1 MISVIQEPAS
11 LYSPANATRLRV
23 ALYARVSTVN
33 PKKEKPQNPETQLL
47 RLRRYA
53 AQQGYEV
60 FKEYSDR
67 ASGADSSRPALDCM
81 IADARLGRFGLILVC
96 KIDRV
101 ARSVINLCSLLE
113 ELECY
118 GVKFS
123 CTDQPEVS
131 TKGPMGRL
139 LLHILAAVAEF
150 ERELIRDR
158 TLAGL
163 ERARAEG
170 KTFGRPRVE
179 IDATEVLALLEQ
191 GNSYDEIAEK
201 LHVSVGTVHSR
212 SKKEGGDPP
221 KEKASEGHLQK
232 TDDC

>member
-1 MISVIQEPAS
+1 MISAIQEPAS
-11 LYSPANATRLRV
+11 LYSPANVRPLKV

-33 PKKEKPQNPETQLL
+33 KKKEKPQDPETQLF

-53 AQQGYEV
+53 AEQGYEI

-67 ASGADSSRPALDCM
+67 ASGADPSRPALDLM
-81 IADARLGRFGLILVC
+81 IADAKDRRFSLILVC
-96 KIDRV
+96 KIDRI

-113 ELECY
+113 ELELY

-123 CTDQPEVS
+123 CVDQPEVS

-158 TLAGL
+158 TMAGL

-179 IDATEVLALLEQ
+179 VDATKVLELLSE
-191 GNSYDEIAEK
+191 GKSYEDIAEELK
-201 LHVSVGTVHSR
+201 VSVGTAHSR
-212 SKKEGGDPP
+212 SKKEGAESSRENAPRR
-221 KEKASEGHLQK
+221 HLQ
-232 TDDC
+232 